1 MSVAFGL
8 LILAIMAIMAAAM
21 ALFYQDLLQRE
32 ENRLATM
39 LSDTIGEAVNRVSF
53 SGRYHSQLLIDELQK
68 NQPNIAYIAIR
79 KIDGTVLA
87 QSGTPPAANGDL
99 SRMADMRRMLI
110 DGQRRVAIIDHRSNG
125 EALKEIIL
133 PHRAGYGAS
142 IAGTIHVVISVA
154 ELQADMRRGL
164 TYLLLLGLLLF
175 AGAVA
180 LTGHLSRRLGGPVR
194 YMADQL
200 GGILDHAPL
209 LIVIRDRA
217 GPIVDASA
225 SYRALPP
232 ETAALLERDPIR
244 SDHAPAA
251 IAAAAESFSEI
262 PLRRRDATLIINDEP
277 RSFLVM
283 DFAISCDSRGRPRQ
297 LCTIAADQTDQRRA
311 ELALRERTAELER
324 SNADLEQFA
333 YVASHDLQEPLR
345 MVASYVTL
353 LSRRYGHILDQDG
366 LDFIGFAREGAER
379 MQRLIL
385 DLLDY
390 SRIGRKGSPRTQMA
404 MTTPLQAALGTLGR
418 TISEA
423 GARIDVPAPLPTVFG
438 STSELTR
445 LWQNL
450 IGNAIKYA
458 HPDRPPVVSIS
469 AVRDGENW
477 LFSVA
482 DNGIGID
489 PQYADR
495 IFLIFQ
501 RLHARDQYPGSGI
514 GLAICH
520 KIVTQHG
527 GRIWLEPCEN
537 GALFRF
543 LLPAG

>member
-8 LILAIMAIMAAAM
+8 LILAIMVTMAAAM
-21 ALFYQDLLQRE
+21 ALFYHDLLQRE

-39 LSDTIGEAVNRVSF
+39 LSDTIGQSVNRVSF

-68 NQPNIAYIAIR
+68 TQPNIAYVAIC
-79 KIDGTVLA
+79 KTDGSV
-87 QSGTPPAANGDL
+87 Q
-99 SRMADMRRMLI
+99 RQLI
-110 DGQRRVAIIDHRSNG
+110 DGQRRVAIVDHRTNG

-133 PHRAGYGAS
+133 PHRAGYGNN

-217 GPIVDASA
+217 GNTVDASA

-232 ETAALLERDPIR
+232 EIAAALLEGAERGAR
-244 SDHAPAA
+244 PAA
-251 IAAAAESFSEI
+251 EQSDSLCEI
-262 PLRRRDATLIINDEP
+262 PLLRRDATLTIDGEP

-283 DFAISCDSRGRPRQ
+283 DFAISRDSRGRPRQ

-353 LSRRYGHILDQDG
+353 LSRRYGHVLDKDG

-390 SRIGRKGSPRTQMA
+390 SRIGRKSSPRTQVAMA
-404 MTTPLQAALGTLGR
+404 VPLQAALGTLGR
-418 TISEA
+418 AISEA
-423 GARIDVPAPLPTVFG
+423 GARITVPEPLPTVFG

-458 HPDRPPVVSIS
+458 HPDRPPEVSIS
-469 AVRDGENW
+469 VVADDGNW

-543 LLPAG
+543 SLPAG